1 MGRHTQADERSRQII
16 DNHTHQ
22 GFTFYRKGL
31 LSIGRG
37 DFCAKME
44 ESEEDNITQRQH
56 EVDEEEEVDEE
67 VEVNEKEE
75 VKNQERIARESD
87 AAEVKVAEARPNC
100 ADDENEEKLFKMMVA
115 KDHDNREEGGGDEKA
130 FKEENVA
137 KEKREEE
144 MVNARKMIEEDEM
157 TGEMETCEEGRKQ
170 EAKKEEGKGEEINK
184 GDTKEEKKEE
194 RNNDKT
200 REEMAEEK
208 KEEEGRRL
216 IILLGETEFSSFTS
230 CSVASS
236 GTLINVSAQGEGG
249 GGGEHG
255 GDEDGG
261 KVKEE
266 EAGGEGGHQNDSS
279 PIVGEISKDVLSIQT
294 GFVLIYISYSN
305 FRRDKWFVAREGN
318 RGASVWTRG
327 QVRSYSAFV
336 LQL

>member
-1 MGRHTQADERSRQII
+1 M
-16 DNHTHQ
+16 
-22 GFTFYRKGL
+22 
-31 LSIGRG
+31 SIGRG

-56 EVDEEEEVDEE
+56 EVDEEEEVNEE

-75 VKNQERIARESD
+75 VDEEVEVNKKEEEEVKNQERIAKES
-87 AAEVKVAEARPNC
+87 EVKVVEASSNC
-100 ADDENEEKLFKMMVA
+100 ADDENEEKLFKKMVA
-115 KDHDNREEGGGDEKA
+115 KDHDNKGEGGGDERE

-144 MVNARKMIEEDEM
+144 MVNAKKMIQEEDEM
-157 TGEMETCEEGRKQ
+157 TGEMEMEKEARKQ
-170 EAKKEEGKGEEINK
+170 EAKKEEGKGEEINE
-184 GDTKEEKKEE
+184 GETKEEKKEE

-266 EAGGEGGHQNDSS
+266 EAGGEGGHQNDTS
-279 PIVGEISKDVLSIQT
+279 PIIGETSKDVLSIQT

-327 QVRSYSAFV
+327 QVRLYSA
-336 LQL
+336 